1 MGARGRMA
9 ASKAAV
15 IGLLQDAYVK
25 RDRVAVITFSGNNAR
40 VIVPA
45 TSSIERAQRLL
56 TTMAVGGQTPLASGS
71 HALEDSSRQS
81 CDGILPFA
89 PSPSW

>member
-1 MGARGRMA
+1 MA

-40 VIVPA
+40 VIVLRHRV
-45 TSSIERAQRLL
+45 SS
-56 TTMAVGGQTPLASGS
+56 VHSG
-71 HALEDSSRQS
+71 
-81 CDGILPFA
+81 F
-89 PSPSW
+89 